1 MDPTL
6 RRDCLLAVAALGG
19 LSVIAVITDAIG
31 ILFRPLPVL
40 VGAVGT
46 FVLEALFLRYHVY
59 TRALWQ
65 RRGIQVLSF
74 VLLLGVGIL
83 AIRLGTGWL
92 LASLAWGLVAY
103 LGLVGAVAAGLNNPI
118 SRLVN

>member
-19 LSVIAVITDAIG
+19 LSVIAVTMDVVG
-31 ILFRPLPVL
+31 VLFRPLPFL
-40 VGAVGT
+40 VGVIGT
-46 FVLEALFLRYHVY
+46 LVLEALFLRYPAY

-74 VLLLGVGIL
+74 VLLLSVGIL

-103 LGLVGAVAAGLNNPI
+103 LGLVGIVAAGFNNPL